1 MLPSDQ
7 GLTTNTILALA
18 SEYLS
23 SHGFRVSRDLGSTTF
38 PIDRTLL
45 AEDRL
50 SVLALVIFDTWEQL
64 EKEWGDAQAELVS
77 IITKAL
83 SKATPKAWDGYLIL
97 ICANSAPNAA
107 SISLIERDTTRV
119 RKIVATSDSLQTSA
133 DVRQLIDP
141 FLPLPTPNTDGNP
154 SDILD
159 ALPDL
164 LKPGVPAPA
173 MRAMLSA
180 FKELEPLLE
189 SLSQWSEQE

>member
-23 SHGFRVSRDLGSTTF
+23 SHGFRVSRDLGSTAF

-50 SVLALVIFDTWEQL
+50 SVLALVIFDTWQQL

-97 ICANSAPNAA
+97 ICANSAP
-107 SISLIERDTTRV
+107 
-119 RKIVATSDSLQTSA
+119 
-133 DVRQLIDP
+133 
-141 FLPLPTPNTDGNP
+141 LPTPNTDGNP
-154 SDILD
+154 ADILD

-189 SLSQWSEQE
+189 SLSKWSEGE